1 MKINAKTFAGVGL
14 GLVAGYFL
22 FKNNNK
28 KFLYISGMGLAGGL
42 LANFVL
48 NRETKKP
55 VTRTTEKY
63 IESAEYE
70 LPNEETGTLPVVEV
84 PTIYPLT
91 ERASVK
97 ENFDIDLGI
106 PQNN

>member
-1 MKINAKTFAGVGL
+1 MKINAKIFAGVGL
-14 GLVAGYFL
+14 GLVAGLFL
-22 FKNNNK
+22 FKNKNN

-42 LANFVL
+42 LVNLVL
-48 NRETKKP
+48 NRKEKNP
-55 VTRTTEKY
+55 VTTKKY
-63 IESAEYE
+63 IESAEEE
-70 LPNEETGTLPVVEV
+70 LPNEEIGTLPVVEV

>member
-14 GLVAGYFL
+14 GLIAGYFL
-22 FKNNNK
+22 FKNKDK
-28 KFLYISGMGLAGGL
+28 KFLYIGGMGLAGGL

-55 VTRTTEKY
+55 VTLSTKNY
-63 IESAEYE
+63 IKSAEDE
-70 LPNEETGTLPVVEV
+70 LMDEETGNLPMVEV

-91 ERASVK
+91 QPTSTR
-97 ENFDIDLGI
+97 ENFDIDLGV
-106 PQNN
+106 PQ

>member
-14 GLVAGYFL
+14 GLIAGYFL
-22 FKNNNK
+22 FKNKDK
-28 KFLYISGMGLAGGL
+28 KFLYIGGMGLAGGL

-55 VTRTTEKY
+55 VTLSTKNY
-63 IESAEYE
+63 IKSAEDE
-70 LPNEETGTLPVVEV
+70 LMDEETGNLPMVEV

-91 ERASVK
+91 QPTSAR
-97 ENFDIDLGI
+97 ENFDIDLGV
-106 PQNN
+106 PQ

>member
-1 MKINAKTFAGVGL
+1 MKINAKTFEGVGL
-14 GLVAGYFL
+14 CLVAGYFL

-42 LANFVL
+42 LANLVL
-48 NRETKKP
+48 NRKEKNP
-55 VTRTTEKY
+55 VTTKKY
-63 IESAEYE
+63 IESAEEE

>member
-22 FKNNNK
+22 FKSKDK
-28 KFLYISGMGLAGGL
+28 KFLYIGGMGLAGGL
-42 LANFVL
+42 LANFIL

-55 VTRTTEKY
+55 VTLSTKNY
-63 IESAEYE
+63 VQSAEDE
-70 LPNEETGTLPVVEV
+70 MVDDETGDLPMVEV

-91 ERASVK
+91 EPTSTRD
-97 ENFDIDLGI
+97 NFDIDLGL
-106 PQNN
+106 PQ

>member
-42 LANFVL
+42 LANLIL
-48 NRETKKP
+48 NRKEKNP
-55 VTRTTEKY
+55 VTTKKY
-63 IESAEYE
+63 IESAEDE
-70 LPNEETGTLPVVEV
+70 LSNEETGTLPVVEV

-91 ERASVK
+91 ERESVK